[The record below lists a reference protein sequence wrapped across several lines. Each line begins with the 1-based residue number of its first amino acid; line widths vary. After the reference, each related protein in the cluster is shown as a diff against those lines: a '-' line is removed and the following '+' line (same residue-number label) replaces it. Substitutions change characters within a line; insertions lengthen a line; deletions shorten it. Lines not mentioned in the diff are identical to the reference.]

1 MIVYD
6 KTEFHGGINLKG
18 TDVEQSKFPRVDRD
32 GLFVDE
38 VRSNP
43 TTGLLEIWDGTQWLG
58 YIMEP
63 MPNGSIHQTM
73 RYGQNGWESTPEVL
87 VNNLSDTTLL
97 VNHKTQTASR
107 YIEAN
112 VGNTISI
119 LRVSSDATNKYAIL
133 SSGGT
138 TVQMQLQRTS
148 SNYVIAMANETESY
162 FKIVASSTNSQL
174 NLNNTPTYTPASTI
188 ISYGNR
194 FAVYQNGKIKT
205 EYLSGT
211 NSALVEALPDG
222 TMQRSTSVIP
232 KVKIV
237 ERTLTAP
244 TAFNEFIPADL
255 GITGNLTEKIF
266 SCDMR
271 VKPSGATS
279 FSNIAKSDINEAML
293 SDSSFLFVSN
303 TLLPIGTVLRLA
315 ITYID

>member
-6 KTEFHGGINLKG
+6 NTEFHNGVNLKG

-63 MPNGSIHQTM
+63 MPDGSIHQTM

-87 VNNLSDTTLL
+87 ISNVADTTFS
-97 VNHKTQTASR
+97 VNHKLSPALRFAEVT
-107 YIEAN
+107 
-112 VGNTISI
+112 VGNTLTT
-119 LRVSSDATNKYAIL
+119 LRVASDSTNKYASL

-138 TVQMQLQRTS
+138 NVRLTLQRTLS
-148 SNYVIAMANETESY
+148 SYVVSAATETDSY
-162 FKIVASSTNSQL
+162 LKIVASTSNSQL
-174 NLNNTPTYTPASTI
+174 NFTNTPIYTPTANC
-188 ISYGNR
+188 ISYGTH
-194 FAVYQNGKIKT
+194 FSISQNGKIKT

-211 NSALVEALPDG
+211 DTTLVEALPDG

-244 TAFNEFIPADL
+244 TAFNEFLPADL

-293 SDSSFLFVSN
+293 SDSSFLFASN